1 MDKKKKLSKL
11 TKYVIFSISA
21 VVVFTIIMLVYYA
34 IYQSI
39 PDTLCTCFY
48 GTFGGELLCSCLIK
62 LFNIKKEVE

>member
-1 MDKKKKLSKL
+1 MKKKSKL

-21 VVVFTIIMLVYYA
+21 VIVFTVIMLIYYA

-48 GTFGGELLCSCLIK
+48 GTFGGELLFSCLIK
-62 LFNIKKEVE
+62 LFNIKKEADV